1 MKYTTYDDTTGRIL
15 GSGSCSQESFD
26 QITDPKIEGE
36 YSSGTYRIDLATG
49 SPVPIAQAVL
59 DAMATT
65 QPVGVIWSYET
76 WGWIDN
82 RTIAEVRAAVLE
94 RLKFSRDSRIN
105 GGFVWDGSTFDSD
118 TQISQPRL
126 LGLFTTAIA
135 GGIPAEGYPWRLKDN
150 SWRVLSAADAQGVW
164 GAFQGWMASHFA
176 AFAIHEA
183 TVLAETDIDA
193 LRSYDTEAGW
203 P

>member
-1 MKYTTYDDTTGRIL
+1 MEAPAGVDGNSHFVDDDDNLVAYSDEASRAKRSPKHGNFVWSPSTG
-15 GSGSCSQESFD
+15 
-26 QITDPKIEGE
+26 T
-36 YSSGTYRIDLATG
+36 
-49 SPVPIAQAVL
+49 
-59 DAMATT
+59 
-65 QPVGVIWSYET
+65 
-76 WGWIDN
+76 WIDN
-82 RTIAEVRAAVLE
+82 RTIGEVRSEVLE
-94 RLKFSRDSRIN
+94 ALKFARDSRIN
-105 GGFVWDGSTFDSD
+105 GGFAWDGSTFDSD
-118 TQISQPRL
+118 TQVSQPRL

-176 AFAIHEA
+176 AFAVHEE

-193 LRSYDTEAGW
+193 LRIYDMEADW